1 MVLAELNIGDSIER
15 AFTVFF
21 EWVPNLVGALVIL
34 IIGYIVAKLVS
45 KLVGRGLKSAGLD
58 RMLQK
63 GQGGQLIRKVTA
75 SPSRLLGT
83 VVFWFVMLGV
93 ISLAVSTLGIE
104 ALTNFVAAVYA
115 YLPNVLAAL
124 LIFLVAS
131 AVAAGIATLVTKVM
145 GDTGLGKIVA
155 TVAPILVMTIATFM
169 ILEQLKIAHD
179 IVITTYTLLLGAI
192 ALASAL
198 AFGLGGREV
207 AGKMLEG
214 AYQKGQENK
223 EQLKQDLE
231 TGMSRAKERPR
242 RPGIRPSR
250 TASRRPV
257 HRAVHRSSRHPDQLA
272 HGTINAAH
280 LQRKESRMEQQ
291 KLTLDQL
298 EQMQGEAVYSSEGEK
313 IGTVEEVF

>member
-1 MVLAELNIGDSIER
+1 MVLADLNIGDSIER

-21 EWVPNLVGALVIL
+21 EWLPNLIGALVIL
-34 IIGYIVAKLVS
+34 IIGYIVAKIVG
-45 KLVGRGLKSAGLD
+45 KLVGRLLRSAGLD

-63 GQGGQLIRKVTA
+63 GQGGQLIQKVTS
-75 SPSRLLGT
+75 SPSNLLGRIA
-83 VVFWFVMLGV
+83 FWAVLLGV
-93 ISLAVSTLGIE
+93 ISLAVSVLGIE
-104 ALTNFVAAVYA
+104 ALTNFVAAIYA

-131 AVAAGIATLVTKVM
+131 AVAAGIATLVTRVM

-179 IVITTYTLLLGAI
+179 IVVTTYTLLLGAI

-223 EQLKQDLE
+223 EQLKQDLD
-231 TGMSRAKERPR
+231 TGMSRAKEEAQAAKEKAQEQDNQPPTGVTEQYTTR
-242 RPGIRPSR
+242 RPGSA
-250 TASRRPV
+250 T
-257 HRAVHRSSRHPDQLA
+257 
-272 HGTINAAH
+272 N
-280 LQRKESRMEQQ
+280 
-291 KLTLDQL
+291 
-298 EQMQGEAVYSSEGEK
+298 
-313 IGTVEEVF
+313 

>member
-1 MVLAELNIGDSIER
+1 MVVAAVDIGNSIER
-15 AFTVFF
+15 AFDVFF
-21 EWVPNLVGALVIL
+21 AWLPALVGALVIL
-34 IIGYIVAKLVS
+34 VIGYIVARVVGKIVGRVLQRAGFDRALLSGQVGTFVQKVTSSPS
-45 KLVGRGLKSAGLD
+45 KLVGTLAFWF
-58 RMLQK
+58 
-63 GQGGQLIRKVTA
+63 I
-75 SPSRLLGT
+75 LLGT
-83 VVFWFVMLGV
+83 
-93 ISLAVSTLGIE
+93 ISLAVSVLGIN

-131 AVAAGIATLVTKVM
+131 AISAGIATLVTKVM

-207 AGKMLEG
+207 AGRMLES

-223 EQLKQDLE
+223 EQIKQDFD
-231 TGMSRAKERPR
+231 TGVSRAKDE
-242 RPGIRPSR
+242 
-250 TASRRPV
+250 AK
-257 HRAVHRSSRHPDQLA
+257 AK
-272 HGTINAAH
+272 
-280 LQRKESRMEQQ
+280 KEE
-291 KLTLDQL
+291 L
-298 EQMQGEAVYSSEGEK
+298 EQDTAAQNVTPRPASTTG
-313 IGTVEEVF
+313 